1 MLKPLPF
8 SNTHGKYW
16 EFQRTPGPK
25 AFTIFHLS
33 FTLHGERRGSPRRRW
48 RELLPASVF
57 TICSVDP
64 NRMTHDCW
72 VRNIQPY
79 RIVISCH
86 IKPEIIYANMLIL
99 QEHAGT
105 WRQEREPHTC
115 NFPWLFLAIVLPVY
129 VVHTSTPFLLPSRH
143 PAWLR
148 HGHSPWQCWHLVRI
162 QHMLQGY
169 SHALDA
175 VEYLFKG
182 L

>member
-1 MLKPLPF
+1 MNNFWKTSILILLWNFPQDPAFLLLRTLIVITASTKEVLKNPSILWQKMLKPLPN

-79 RIVISCH
+79 QNVISCH

-99 QEHAGT
+99 
-105 WRQEREPHTC
+105 
-115 NFPWLFLAIVLPVY
+115 
-129 VVHTSTPFLLPSRH
+129 
-143 PAWLR
+143 
-148 HGHSPWQCWHLVRI
+148 
-162 QHMLQGY
+162 
-169 SHALDA
+169 
-175 VEYLFKG
+175 
-182 L
+182 